1 MTRQKKSK
9 ETPKKNYAKRFW
21 ILYTVLFLLIVHIFL
36 FAGLGVFGPMPSF
49 EQLENPQTNLAT
61 EIVSDDGVT
70 LGKYFKQNRTPVAFD
85 QLPEHL
91 VNALVATEDERYYSH
106 SGIDARGTL
115 RALVYLGKKGGAST
129 ITQQLAKQL
138 FTDLNQTGLIN
149 RLTQKVKEWVIAI
162 RLEKQYTKDE
172 IIAMYF
178 NIFDF
183 TRGAVGIR
191 SAARIYFG
199 KEPQDLS
206 IEESATI
213 VAMFKNPVLYN
224 PYRERFKENSLQ
236 RRNQVFV
243 QMVRNDYISEQVKDS
258 LQSLP
263 LDINYTPEYQNDGL
277 ATYFRAELKKFMND
291 WIKENPKDDGEFYN
305 LYSDGLKIYTTI
317 DSKAQTY
324 AENAVM
330 SHMTNL
336 QREFFKQNK
345 NNKTAPFRSLEQE
358 EIDQIINQAIRNSA
372 RYKEMKAKGIDTDS
386 ILASFDK
393 PTEMKVFSW
402 QGKIDTIMTPRDSI
416 YYHKSYLNAGMMSMR
431 PQTGE
436 IKAWVGGIDFE
447 NFKYEHVK
455 QAKRQVGS
463 TFKPFVYATAIDQL
477 HISPCYELPNTMFT
491 IPQGKYGLLKDWTP
505 KNSGDTDGEL
515 LTLKEALAKSVN
527 TITARVMD
535 RIGPQPVIDFVGKLG
550 IDTKNMQP
558 YPSIA
563 LGTPDLSVYEMVS
576 AYSTFANKGVH
587 VEPYYVS
594 RIEDK
599 NGTLLYQHKPKSQ
612 DVLSHETAYV
622 TIKLLEGVTKYGS
635 GARLRNRWAV
645 NNSFYKKTITGYPYD
660 FNDSIPIAGKTGTTQ
675 NQSDGWFIGM
685 VPDLA
690 TGVWVGG
697 EDRSVRFPGITYG
710 QGATMALPIWG
721 MYMKDLLKDEEF
733 VVSTDEFEK
742 PEKLSIQ
749 VDCENEI
756 IDESTG
762 ENQQEFSIDF

>member
-1 MTRQKKSK
+1 MTAKK
-9 ETPKKNYAKRFW
+9 EIKKKPSYAKRFW
-21 ILYTVLFLLIVHIFL
+21 ILYIVLFLVVIHIFL
-36 FAGLGVFGPMPSF
+36 LAGLGVFGKMPSF

-61 EIVSDDGVT
+61 EIISEDSVT

-85 QLPEHL
+85 QLPDHL
-91 VNALVATEDERYYSH
+91 VNALVATEDERHYSH
-106 SGIDARGTL
+106 SGIDGRGTL
-115 RALVYLGKKGGAST
+115 RALVYLGERGGAST

-162 RLEKQYTKDE
+162 RLEKQYTKNE

-199 KEPQDLS
+199 KEPQDLT
-206 IEESATI
+206 IEESATL

-224 PYRERFKENSLQ
+224 PYRERFKDNSLQ

-243 QMVRNDYISEQVKDS
+243 QMARNEYISEEVKDS
-258 LQSLP
+258 LQALP
-263 LDINYTPEYQNDGL
+263 LAINYTPEYQNDGQ
-277 ATYFRAELKKFMND
+277 ATYFRTELKKFMNN
-291 WIKENPKDDGEFYN
+291 WIKENPKDDGEYYN
-305 LYSDGLKIYTTI
+305 LYSDGLKIYTTL
-317 DSKAQTY
+317 DSKAQAY
-324 AENAVM
+324 AENAVK

-345 NNKTAPFRSLEQE
+345 NNRTAPFRGLDQE
-358 EIDQIINQAIRNSA
+358 EIDRIINQSIRNSS
-372 RYKEMKAKGIDTDS
+372 RYKEMIAKGISTDS

-393 PTEMKVFSW
+393 PTAMRIFSW
-402 QGKIDTIMTPRDSI
+402 KGKIDTIMTPRDSI

-431 PQTGE
+431 PQTGK

-491 IPQGKYGLLKDWTP
+491 IPKGKFGMNEDWTP
-505 KNSGDTDGEL
+505 KNSGDTDGKL

-527 TITARVMD
+527 TITARVID
-535 RIGPQPVIDFVGKLG
+535 RIGPQPVIDFVEKLG
-550 IDTKNMQP
+550 VDTKNIEP

-587 VEPYYVS
+587 VEPYYVN

-599 NGTLLYQHKPKSQ
+599 NGTLLYQHKPKSA
-612 DVLSHETAYV
+612 DVLSRETAYV

-635 GARLRNRWAV
+635 GARLRGEWAV
-645 NNSFYKKTITGYPYD
+645 NNSFYKRAVTGYPYN

-697 EDRSVRFPGITYG
+697 EDRSVRFPGIRYG

-721 MYMKDLLKDEEF
+721 MYMKDVYNDDSFE
-733 VVSTDEFEK
+733 VSRDEFEK

-749 VDCENEI
+749 VECD
-756 IDESTG
+756 DEKVNKDEEDSLP
-762 ENQQEFSIDF
+762 EFSIDF

>member
-1 MTRQKKSK
+1 MTKEKKNK
-9 ETPKKNYAKRFW
+9 ETPKRNYAKRFW
-21 ILYTVLFLLIVHIFL
+21 VLYTVLFLLVIHIFL
-36 FAGLGVFGPMPSF
+36 LAGLGVFGPMPSF

-61 EIVSDDGVT
+61 EIVSNDGVT

-85 QLPEHL
+85 QLPDHL

-138 FTDLNQTGLIN
+138 FTDLNQTGLLN

-199 KEPQDLS
+199 KEPQDLT

-258 LQSLP
+258 LQTLP
-263 LDINYTPEYQNDGL
+263 LEINYTPEYQNDGL
-277 ATYFRAELKKFMND
+277 ATYFRAELKKFMNN

-317 DSKAQTY
+317 DSKAQSY
-324 AENAVM
+324 AENAVER
-330 SHMTNL
+330 HMTNL
-336 QREFFKQNK
+336 QREFFRQNK

-358 EIDQIINQAIRNSA
+358 EIDNIINQAIRNSA
-372 RYKEMKAKGIDTDS
+372 RYKEMKAKGIEADS
-386 ILASFDK
+386 IIASFDK
-393 PTEMKVFSW
+393 PTEMRVFSW
-402 QGKIDTIMTPRDSI
+402 KGKIDTIMTPRDSI

-491 IPQGKYGLLKDWTP
+491 IPQGKFGLLKDWTP

-527 TITARVMD
+527 TVTARVMD

-599 NGTLLYQHKPKSQ
+599 NGTLLYQHQPKSQ
-612 DVLSHETAYV
+612 DVLSQETAYV

-635 GARLRNRWAV
+635 GARLRNRGAI
-645 NNSFYKKTITGYPYD
+645 NNSFYKRVVTGYPYD

-697 EDRSVRFPGITYG
+697 EDRSVRFPGIRYG

-721 MYMKDLLKDEEF
+721 MYMKDVYQDEDFE
-733 VVSTDEFEK
+733 VSKGKFEE
-742 PEKLSIQ
+742 PETLSIQ
-749 VDCENEI
+749 VECDDERLNE
-756 IDESTG
+756 DTED
-762 ENQQEFSIDF
+762 NPQEFSIDF

>member
-1 MTRQKKSK
+1 MNTKHKKTNHSK
-9 ETPKKNYAKRFW
+9 YIKTFW
-21 ILYTVLFLLIVHIFL
+21 LIYLVSFIGIISIFLLAGVGL
-36 FAGLGVFGPMPSF
+36 FGKMPTF

-61 EIVSDDGVT
+61 EIISQDSIT
-70 LGKYFKQNRTPVAFD
+70 LGKYFKQNRTPVDFE

-91 VNALVATEDERYYSH
+91 VNALIATEDERYKSH
-106 SGIDARGTL
+106 SGIDAKGTL
-115 RALVYLGKKGGAST
+115 RAIVYLGKKGGAST

-138 FTDLNQTGLIN
+138 FTDMNQTGLVN
-149 RLTQKVKEWVIAI
+149 RLTQKIKEWVIAT
-162 RLEKQYTKDE
+162 RLEKQYTKNE

-199 KEPQDLS
+199 KEPQDLNL
-206 IEESATI
+206 EESATL
-213 VAMFKNPVLYN
+213 VAMFKNPVYYN
-224 PYRERFKENSLQ
+224 PYRDIFKDNALQ

-243 QMVRNDYISEQVKDS
+243 QMAKNDYISEKVKDS
-258 LQSLP
+258 LKALP
-263 LDINYTPEYQNDGL
+263 LKINYSPEYQNDGR
-277 ATYFRAELKKFMND
+277 ATYFRAELKKFMNN
-291 WIKENPKDDGEFYN
+291 WIKNNPKDDGTFYN

-317 DSKAQTY
+317 SAKAQTY
-324 AENAVM
+324 AENAVEA
-330 SHMTNL
+330 HMKKL
-336 QREFFKQNK
+336 QKEFFRQNK
-345 NNKTAPFRSLEQE
+345 NNKTAPFRSLSQE
-358 EIDQIINQAIRNSA
+358 EIDGIISKSIKNSS
-372 RYKEMKAKGIDTDS
+372 RYKVMKQSGFSEEK

-402 QGKIDTIMTPRDSI
+402 KGKIDTIMTPRDSI
-416 YYHKSYLNAGMMSMR
+416 YYHKSFLNAGMMSLR
-431 PQTGE
+431 PQTGA
-436 IKAWVGGIDFE
+436 IQAWVGGIDFE

-477 HISPCYELPNTMFT
+477 HISPCYRLPNTKFT
-491 IPQGKYGLLKDWTP
+491 IPKGKFGLIEDWTP
-505 KNSGDTDGEL
+505 ENSSDDYGEIK
-515 LTLKEALAKSVN
+515 TLKQALAESIN
-527 TITARVMD
+527 TITARVID
-535 RIGPQPVIDFVGKLG
+535 KTGPQPVIQFVDKLG
-550 IDTKNMQP
+550 IDTKNIQP

-599 NGTLLYQHKPKSQ
+599 NGTILYQHNPKSQ

-635 GARLRNRWAV
+635 GQRLRGTWAV
-645 NNSFYKKTITGYPYD
+645 NAPHYKRAVTGYPYD

-697 EDRSVRFPGITYG
+697 EDRSVRFPTITYG

-721 MYMKDLLKDEEF
+721 MYMKDLYKDESFE
-733 VVSTDEFEK
+733 VSKEDFEK
-742 PEKLSIQ
+742 PENLSIQ
-749 VDCENEI
+749 VECG
-756 IDESTG
+756 DESKSKEETDNG
-762 ENQQEFSIDF
+762 SDYNIDF